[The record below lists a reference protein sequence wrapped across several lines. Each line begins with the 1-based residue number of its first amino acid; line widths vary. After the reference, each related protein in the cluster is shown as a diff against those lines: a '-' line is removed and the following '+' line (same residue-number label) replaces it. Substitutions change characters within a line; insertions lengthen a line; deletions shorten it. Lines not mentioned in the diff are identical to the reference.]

1 MAEMPPKW
9 TSGALAIAAV
19 AGLALP
25 GAAWAQTS
33 GSAAMAQFQNG
44 YGNARQSV
52 SSAQSGST
60 RDAQGNRLIVDGI
73 IQAGASAYSRQSGG
87 VQQTYSGAGGSS
99 GGSTIAG
106 STAIGNNLNVVV
118 QGSHNTVIVNS
129 RQTNTGNVSARTD
142 LTGTLTGFE

>member
-1 MAEMPPKW
+1 MLLKR
-9 TSGALAIAAV
+9 TSIALLTVALAMP
-19 AGLALP
+19 GLAF
-25 GAAWAQTS
+25 AQST
-33 GSAAMAQFQNG
+33 GSAGMSSFQNG
-44 YGNARQSV
+44 YGGARQSV
-52 SSAQSGST
+52 TTAQTGST
-60 RDAQGNRLIVDGI
+60 RDQNGNRLIVDGI

-87 VQQTYSGAGGSS
+87 VSNTYSGAGGSQ
-99 GGSTIAG
+99 GTTIAG

>member
-1 MAEMPPKW
+1 MPLKRTSRALVAVALAGAVAPCAALAQVSSSVGMAE
-9 TSGALAIAAV
+9 
-19 AGLALP
+19 
-25 GAAWAQTS
+25 
-33 GSAAMAQFQNG
+33 FQNG

-52 SSAQSGST
+52 SAAQTGST

-73 IQAGASAYSRQSGG
+73 IQAGAAAYSRQSGG
-87 VQQTYSGAGGSS
+87 VSQTYSGAGGSQ
-99 GGSTIAG
+99 GTTIAG

>member
-1 MAEMPPKW
+1 MPLKR
-9 TSGALAIAAV
+9 TSIALLTVALAMPS
-19 AGLALP
+19 LAF
-25 GAAWAQTS
+25 AQST
-33 GSAAMAQFQNG
+33 GSAGMSTFQNG
-44 YGNARQSV
+44 YGSARQSV
-52 SSAQSGST
+52 TTAQTGST
-60 RDAQGNRLIVDGI
+60 RDQNGNRLIVDGI

-87 VQQTYSGAGGSS
+87 VSNTYSGAGGSGS
-99 GGSTIAG
+99 GAIAG